1 MTPALAACTALAA
14 LFVAAPAAAATADDP
29 SVRVATVTFGSG
41 ERVSGSGRIIDDR
54 RPLAGF
60 VAIRVSG
67 PIDVELKA
75 ADHDSATVRTDDNI
89 VPLIETRVSGGD
101 RPTLEIGVTP
111 GASFRTSR
119 TLVVIVEFRALS
131 ELVISGSG
139 DVRADRISADDFA
152 LSMSGSG
159 DARIDTLQARRF
171 AAVLSG
177 SGDLR
182 VRGRAEQQ
190 AFRIA
195 GSGDVS
201 AEHLE
206 GQSVQISIA
215 GSGDA
220 AVNAADTLEATIA
233 GSGDV
238 VYRGSPQVRQRIRG
252 SGSVHRIQH

>member
-1 MTPALAACTALAA
+1 VTPALAACIALAA
-14 LFVAAPAAAATADDP
+14 IFIAAPAAATATEP

-60 VAIRVSG
+60 VAVRVSG
-67 PIDVELKA
+67 PIDIELKA
-75 ADHDSATVRTDDNI
+75 ADQDSVTVRTDDNI
-89 VPLIETRVSGGD
+89 APLIETRVSGGD
-101 RPTLEIGVTP
+101 RPALEIGVRP
-111 GASFRTSR
+111 GAAFRAER
-119 TLVVIVEFRALS
+119 TPVVVIEFRALS

-139 DVRADRISADDFA
+139 DVRADAIGADDFA
-152 LSMSGSG
+152 LSMRGSG
-159 DARIDTLQARRF
+159 DVRIETLQAQRF

-182 VRGRAEQQ
+182 LRGRAEQQ
-190 AFRIA
+190 AYRIA

-201 AEHLE
+201 AGELE
-206 GQSVQISIA
+206 GQSVQVAIA

-220 AVNAADTLEATIA
+220 AVKAAVSLEATIA

-238 VYRGSPQVRQRIRG
+238 VYRGSPQVRQSIRG
-252 SGSVHRIQH
+252 SGSVHRFKH